1 MRRLITAVTTAAV
14 LMPMA
19 GHAQQFCAERA
30 KITDRLKTGY
40 GESYTGGGLRN
51 AESVFEVWA
60 SEEKGTWTILMT
72 MANGR
77 SCVMASG
84 TNWRE
89 ALPEM
94 KQPVGIPG

>member
-14 LMPMA
+14 FMPLA

-30 KITDRLKTGY
+30 DITNRLKTGY
-40 GESYTGGGLRN
+40 GESYAGGGLRN
-51 AESVFEVWA
+51 SESVFEIWM

-84 TNWRE
+84 TNWRK
-89 ALPEM
+89 AMPEVE
-94 KQPVGIPG
+94 PAGIPG